1 MISLGG
7 LVNQKAFGKFE
18 MGKVISNPFANAF
31 IKEGDGEDHEVS
43 MANNSIDTIIKMAT
57 ELKAKMGEDEKQI
70 PAWIQDH
77 IAKAENLISQAS
89 GNYHEYGDSNE
100 SITNEGR
107 SVKKIQTDYTKIVD
121 TIQTELELYK
131 KHKDTPMAKKHVENL
146 KKLND
151 LKKKLAIE
159 LDNSVTSLYKDV
171 ELKVEAK
178 KYDIGSG
185 WMGNGLTIWNRAE
198 EQHGDYKIIA
208 HIGKD
213 GTLSIRDKQLPTDIK
228 KMFQIWADSMKKGDR
243 PGTY

>member
-7 LVNQKAFGKFE
+7 LVSQKAFGKFE

-31 IKEGDGEDHEVS
+31 IKEGEGEDHEVS

-100 SITNEGR
+100 NITNEGR

-131 KHKDTPMAKKHVENL
+131 KHKDTPNAKKHVDNL

-151 LKKKLAIE
+151 IKKKLAIE

-178 KYDIGSG
+178 KYDIGAG
-185 WMGNGLTIWNRAE
+185 HMGNGLTIWNRAE
-198 EQHGDYKIIA
+198 EQYGDYKIIA
-208 HIGKD
+208 HIDPNGKI
-213 GTLSIRDKQLPTDIK
+213 SIRDKGIPSNVM
-228 KMFQIWADSMKKGDR
+228 KMIDDWASAMKKGNK
-243 PGTY
+243 